1 MATSEFPNLLF
12 ISGPNTVAP
21 WASIISGIEIQALYN
36 NRVIREIRKRS
47 VNGRNFAIM
56 PRVAAETQY
65 TEALQPELEKLA
77 TSLAF
82 GPRNYYVSEEG
93 RNTFFFPFTQMYY
106 RWLLKSINWD
116 NYVTVEDQGIY
127 RS

>member
-12 ISGPNTVAP
+12 VSGPNSVSP
-21 WASIISGIEIQALYN
+21 WASIISGIEIQAIYN
-36 NRVIREIRKRS
+36 TRVIREIKKRS
-47 VNGRNFAIM
+47 VNGRSFAMM

-82 GPRNYYVSEEG
+82 GPRYYYVSEEG

-106 RWLLKSINWD
+106 KWLLRGINWD
-116 NYVTVEDQGIY
+116 NYDILGNQEI
-127 RS
+127 

>member
-36 NRVIREIRKRS
+36 TRVILEIKKRS
-47 VNGRNFAIM
+47 MNGHNFVIM
-56 PRVAAETQY
+56 PRVDAELQY

-77 TSLAF
+77 TSLVF
-82 GPRNYYVSEEG
+82 GQRNYYVSDEG

-106 RWLLKSINWD
+106 RWLLRRINWE
-116 NYVTVEDQGIY
+116 NYEIIEDQGL
-127 RS
+127 SH